1 MYQLFRESE
10 AAASVRKLK
19 DPMDRDRWESSGND
33 ADYLS
38 KLWKLLAKMD
48 QNNQKLLLHVAQK
61 GLIDMLPP
69 ARDSSYCPRNLKLEG
84 FNETTRQES
93 RREPSYGGW
102 LEKGVTPEGQL
113 AARTGA
119 NREVAWEIGYV
130 EGFRCRE
137 KSGTQR
143 LLWTT

>member
-1 MYQLFRESE
+1 M
-10 AAASVRKLK
+10 K
-19 DPMDRDRWESSGND
+19 
-33 ADYLS
+33 
-38 KLWKLLAKMD
+38 
-48 QNNQKLLLHVAQK
+48 
-61 GLIDMLPP
+61 
-69 ARDSSYCPRNLKLEG
+69 
-84 FNETTRQES
+84 TTRQQS
-93 RREPSYGGW
+93 HREPSYCGW
-102 LEKGVTPEGQL
+102 LEKGVNPEGQL